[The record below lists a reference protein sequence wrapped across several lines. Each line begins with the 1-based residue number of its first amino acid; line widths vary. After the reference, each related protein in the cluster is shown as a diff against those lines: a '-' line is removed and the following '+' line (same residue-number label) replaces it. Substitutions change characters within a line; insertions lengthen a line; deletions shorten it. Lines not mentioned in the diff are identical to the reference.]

1 MSPSHALCKPLHL
14 ESSREAWGEGLL
26 YRWDR
31 KKSKSVHELSSLL
44 SYLGVANHIGV
55 TDVALRPSKYRFD
68 NVAVWVLGWSKEL
81 ESLENLKIEEK

>member
-1 MSPSHALCKPLHL
+1 MRSASHSTSNHLGKP
-14 ESSREAWGEGLL
+14 GEKDSFIVGIG
-26 YRWDR
+26 
-31 KKSKSVHELSSLL
+31 KKKQSVHELSSLL